1 VFWIQANVQINFWSS
16 HSWRS

>member
-1 VFWIQANVQINFWSS
+1 MIVKITKINFWSS